1 MYRTT
6 PAGGRLEFVTATA
19 ESQQWRSTYSLEES
33 VTSAHAQQN
42 GWPLLGG
49 SEFPWCDIAAI

>member
-1 MYRTT
+1 M
-6 PAGGRLEFVTATA
+6 ATA